1 MTARP
6 HTPGPWSIEE
16 HHDSTFVIV
25 DANSNPL
32 LISGMTRTVPMAT
45 RSSPAFRAQV
55 LADLGLAAA
64 APEMIAALIAAR
76 DVLREQHENCGGG
89 DDTIYTEPLQL
100 VEVAI
105 AKAANPGLALEVV

>member
-1 MTARP
+1 MAQA
-6 HTPGPWSIEE
+6 HTPGPWNIEE

-25 DANSNPL
+25 DHDKRPI
-32 LISGMTRTVPMAT
+32 LISGMTRTVLMSP

-55 LADLGLAAA
+55 LADLRLAAA

-89 DDTIYTEPLQL
+89 DDTIYAEPLQL
-100 VEVAI
+100 VEAAI
-105 AKAANPGLALEVV
+105 AKAGNPGFALEVV